1 MKYPRFAAS
10 AVAAAVLAT
19 AGMIGAG
26 GTASAEG
33 IPRLDV
39 LGQNMYTFGDHASCN
54 GTINVGLEFD
64 RAKPGKTFMVLTS
77 SGFSGSGPEWTN
89 NPVCKFTVSAG
100 WFNGG
105 FTQSSTTPVAF
116 GSGPSAPV
124 VVELPTTS
132 GPNLMVFA
140 TAPQIG
146 NPLSTYVW
154 IP

>member
-10 AVAAAVLAT
+10 VVGAAVLAT

-33 IPRLDV
+33 IPRFDV
-39 LGQNMYTFGDHASCN
+39 LGQNIYTVGDHASCN
-54 GTINVGLEFD
+54 GTINVGLESD

-77 SGFSGSGPEWTN
+77 PGFSGIGPDWTN
-89 NPVCKFTVSAG
+89 NPVCKVTVMAA
-100 WFNGG
+100 WFLGG
-105 FTQSSTTPVAF
+105 VVSSTPVAF
-116 GSGPSAPV
+116 GPGPSAPV

-132 GPNLMVFA
+132 GPTLMMFG
-140 TAPQIG
+140 TAPQISNRLG
-146 NPLSTYVW
+146 TYVW